1 MYKHRVWLHI
11 VLWAG
16 LYFFWVAIFQNRA
29 LAFSRTMTVQFCYL
43 IFISANYYLQVYW
56 VIPRYLYRKKY
67 VSFLLTLAGGIILGA
82 LLRVPLAIY
91 LGEHYI
97 HPGVPSPGFSS
108 LFASSLLNIFVWV
121 ICLVAARL
129 VFEKIRFRKY
139 IDTIEKENTKN
150 ELDFLKAQFNPHFLF
165 NSINSIYGHIDRK
178 NAVARNMLLSFSEML
193 RYQLYECNVDYI
205 GIDKEIGYIRN
216 YVALQQVRKEEN
228 LHVSLDIPANVS
240 GFRIAPLLF
249 IAFIENAF
257 KYVGNR
263 EGVESKVEISLYKKE
278 DQLIFRSYNTIE
290 HTVHTREH
298 TVAENGMDT
307 GRNEDDAGRNGM
319 DAGGIGIANVRRR
332 LDLQYP
338 GRYELLTRDK
348 EDSYEIL
355 LNLQIT
361 YQA

>member
-1 MYKHRVWLHI
+1 MYKHRVWIHI

-16 LYFFWVAIFQNRA
+16 LYFFWVALFQNRA
-29 LAFSRTMTVQFCYL
+29 LVFTRTLTVQFCYL
-43 IFISANYYLQVYW
+43 IFIVANYYLQVYW
-56 VIPRYLYRKKY
+56 AIPRYLYRKKY
-67 VSFLLTLAGGIILGA
+67 ISFLLILAGGILLGA
-82 LLRVPLAIY
+82 LLRVPLAMY
-91 LGEHYI
+91 LGEHYF
-97 HPGVPSPGFSS
+97 HPGAPSPGFSS
-108 LFASSLLNIFVWV
+108 LFTGSLLNIFVWV

-139 IDTIEKENTKN
+139 IDAMEKENTKN

-178 NAVARNMLLSFSEML
+178 NAIARNMLLSFSEML

-228 LHVSLDIPANVS
+228 LYVCLDIPDNVS
-240 GFRIAPLLF
+240 GFTIAPLLF

-263 EGVESKVEISLYKKE
+263 EGAESKVEISLHKND
-278 DQLIFRSYNTIE
+278 DQLVFRSYNT
-290 HTVHTREH
+290 REQ
-298 TVAENGMDT
+298 TVAGNGMYT
-307 GRNEDDAGRNGM
+307 GRKGM

-338 GRYELLTRDK
+338 GRYELLTRDN
-348 EDSYEIL
+348 DNSYEIL

-361 YQA
+361 